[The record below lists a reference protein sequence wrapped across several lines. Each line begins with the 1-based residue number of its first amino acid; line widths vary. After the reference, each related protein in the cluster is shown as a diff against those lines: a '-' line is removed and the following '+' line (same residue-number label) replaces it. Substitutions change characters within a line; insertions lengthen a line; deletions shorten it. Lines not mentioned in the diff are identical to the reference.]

1 MIPFEVL
8 SQVEAPDFPEEWY
21 EHADE
26 NHFWVKWRVATYLK
40 QLAAL
45 NIPIEAALRGIDI
58 GCAHGVVQW
67 QIEEKTAWE
76 VDGCDLNRVALEK
89 GYQGRG
95 HNYLYDIHD
104 RRDELREAYDFLV
117 LFDVIEHIE
126 KTKPF
131 LDSALYHLKPG
142 GLLFVNVPALG
153 WLYSRYDRV
162 AGHVRRYDKA
172 QLRCELEASDALVL
186 DMRYW
191 GLSLIPL
198 LMLRK
203 ALLAL
208 KSRGEEEVIRFGFKP
223 PSTLLSNLLTM
234 LMVVETTLLHRP
246 PIGTSL
252 LAVARKAQ

>member
-1 MIPFEVL
+1 MTPFEVL
-8 SQVEAPDFPEEWY
+8 SQVEAPEFPEEWY
-21 EHADE
+21 DHADK
-26 NHFWVKWRVATYLK
+26 NHFWVKWRITAYLK

-45 NIPIEAALRGIDI
+45 NIPIEAAWRGFDI
-58 GCAHGVVQW
+58 GCAHGVVQC
-67 QIEEKTAWE
+67 QIEEKTAWDI
-76 VDGCDLNRVALEK
+76 DGCDLNRVALER

-126 KTKPF
+126 ETKPF

-142 GLLFVNVPALG
+142 GLLFVNVPAFG

-162 AGHVRRYDKA
+162 AGHVRRYHKT
-172 QLRCELEASDALVL
+172 QLRYELEASDVLVL

-198 LMLRK
+198 LVLRK
-203 ALLAL
+203 ALLAF
-208 KSRGEEEVIRFGFKP
+208 KAREEDEVIRFGFKP
-223 PSTLLSNLLTM
+223 PSTLLSNLLSM
-234 LMVVETTLLHRP
+234 LMVVETTLLQRTP
-246 PIGTSL
+246 FGTSL
-252 LAVARKAQ
+252 LAVARKAR